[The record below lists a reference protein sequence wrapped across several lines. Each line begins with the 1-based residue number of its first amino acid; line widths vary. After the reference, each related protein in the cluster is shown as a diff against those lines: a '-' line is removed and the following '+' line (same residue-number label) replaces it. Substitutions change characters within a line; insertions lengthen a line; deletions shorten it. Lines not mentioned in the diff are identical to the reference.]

1 VHHRMIPVTNFPPSI
16 TKNFSHME
24 TILISLKNSDNSI
37 CISRYQKNIY
47 GYVPPPYAGDEVTLP
62 N

>member
-1 VHHRMIPVTNFPPSI
+1 MIPVTNFPPSI

-37 CISRYQKNIY
+37 CISSYQKNIY